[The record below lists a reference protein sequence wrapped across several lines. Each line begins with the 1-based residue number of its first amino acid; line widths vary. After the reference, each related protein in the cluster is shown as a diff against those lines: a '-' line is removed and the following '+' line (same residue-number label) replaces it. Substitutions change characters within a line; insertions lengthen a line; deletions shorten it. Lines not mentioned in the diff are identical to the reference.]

1 MIRAIRKSRNMTQ
14 EELASSLNVSR
25 TAVTM
30 WETGQSL
37 PRTELLPRL
46 AEILGCTVDELLVKE
61 KASPSGEGEVGCGD
75 VAL

>member
-1 MIRAIRKSRNMTQ
+1 MIRAMRKSRNMTQ
-14 EELASSLNVSR
+14 EELASRLNVSR

-46 AEILGCTVDELLVKE
+46 SEILGCTVDELLAKE
-61 KASPSGEGEVGCGD
+61 KAPSETEKEGV
-75 VAL
+75 

>member
-14 EELASSLNVSR
+14 EELASRLNVSR

-46 AEILGCTVDELLVKE
+46 AEILGCTVDELLIKE
-61 KASPSGEGEVGCGD
+61 KAPPSGEGEV
-75 VAL
+75 

>member
-14 EELASSLNVSR
+14 EELASRLNVSR

-61 KASPSGEGEVGCGD
+61 KAPSDTEQEGGV
-75 VAL
+75 

>member
-14 EELASSLNVSR
+14 EELASRLNVSR

-46 AEILGCTVDELLVKE
+46 AEILGCTVDELLTKE
-61 KASPSGEGEVGCGD
+61 KAPSDTEQEGGV
-75 VAL
+75 